1 MSKNYYLTNKYLLE
15 EIAKSRSQ
23 GKMTDRLALGLKAI
37 AEKAADRY
45 TYNFSWKEDQ
55 IGEAT
60 LRLLEKWHMFDE
72 TRYSNAFAYYT
83 EICKMAYTK
92 FWYQN
97 KHYVHIH
104 LIEVDG
110 EFRNEND

>member
-1 MSKNYYLTNKYLLE
+1 MSNYYLTNKYLLE

-23 GKMTDRLALGLKAI
+23 GKATDKLALGLKAI
-37 AEKAADRY
+37 AEKAAQKY

-55 IGEAT
+55 ISEA
-60 LRLLEKWHMFDE
+60 LVRLLEKWHLFDE
-72 TRYSNAFAYYT
+72 TRYQNAFAYYT
-83 EICKMAYTK
+83 QIARMSYVQT
-92 FWYQN
+92 WYQHKN
-97 KHYVHIH
+97 YVHIH